1 MLQLILADSEV
12 ELIPEELWTHPAV
25 LRHSRKRSK
34 KAKEML
40 LDATYHHSALKG
52 EDRKRRGRPD
62 IVHTFLLLAQDS
74 IINKLGQLQIW
85 IHTRG
90 DNLIW
95 VNPEVRPPKHYSRF
109 VGLLEELFRVGW
121 VPTKTNPL
129 MVLEKGVPYSEVLKR
144 AESLSRSQGRGVK
157 KIAMSPQGMVV
168 EPYHYMKE
176 FMRKEG
182 EVKDLVI
189 TIGGFPHGDYLSP
202 VYELTEESVSIYPVM
217 LTVWTVVAELLTSYR
232 LAADLTTPNVSPSEE
247 A

>member
-1 MLQLILADSEV
+1 MLQIILADSEI

-34 KAKEML
+34 KAREML
-40 LDATYHHSALKG
+40 LDATYHHSALRG

-62 IVHTFLLLAQDS
+62 IAHIFLLIAQDS
-74 IINKLGQLQIW
+74 IVNRMGELQIW

-109 VGLLEELFRVGW
+109 VGLLEELFKVGW
-121 VPTKTNPL
+121 VPNRTNPL
-129 MVLEKGVPYSEVLKR
+129 MILERGVPYTEVLKR
-144 AESLSRSQGRGVK
+144 AESLSRSRGRGVK
-157 KIAMSPQGMVV
+157 NIVMSPSGKVV
-168 EPYHYMKE
+168 EPYQYLKE
-176 FMRKEG
+176 FLGGEG
-182 EVKDLVI
+182 EAKDLVV

-202 VYELTEESVSIYPVM
+202 VYEHAEESVSIYPEM
-217 LTVWTVVAELLTSYR
+217 LTVWTVLAELLTSYR
-232 LAADLTTPNVSPSEE
+232 LAAHLPTPGVTHSEG